1 MPKHYREDHLP
12 IIQFD
17 AQSEVS
23 PFLVFRRLK
32 DGEDL
37 RLVDVRNPKG
47 SPTLRGSETWSEGWT
62 PPSDQDVLLFDDD
75 GSQAVPLVRDYLAKG
90 FFRVRALFGGLEL
103 WTFALDP
110 KVVGEDTFLEDEPD

>member
-1 MPKHYREDHLP
+1 MPKLIREDDLP

-17 AQSEVS
+17 AQTEVS

-32 DGEDL
+32 DGENL
-37 RLVDVRNPKG
+37 HLVDVRDPKG
-47 SPTLRGSETWSEGWT
+47 SPTLRGSEAWSEDWL
-62 PPSDQDVLLFDDD
+62 PPKDHDVLLFDDD
-75 GSQAVPLVRDYLAKG
+75 GSRAVPLAQRFLAEG

-110 KVVGEDTFLEDEPD
+110 KVVGEDTFLED